1 VLRKY
6 PRALFKEFEAKLLG
20 RAVKVYFYCSSWLIF
35 HLAFMDPKTDQI
47 VFRVDIRM
55 EDPTIASYFK
65 RVAAV
70 IREGS
75 SPQSTSTRNEGF
87 STYITNFDRNNSM
100 INVNKLKKN
109 FDNWIDL
116 QSLRLKTSFERE
128 TESSSQTNVDQKE
141 SEPSFQQLI
150 QEVTGSVVEIVEKHY
165 ADAKM
170 TAEAQKFIQKDHDLY
185 VCMRIGENFHMVTIY
200 EYTDNMEESK
210 VNMGVHLKFTSK
222 CKFFDPK
229 MV

>member
-1 VLRKY
+1 
-6 PRALFKEFEAKLLG
+6 
-20 RAVKVYFYCSSWLIF
+20 
-35 HLAFMDPKTDQI
+35 MDPRTDQI

-65 RVAAV
+65 RVAAE
-70 IREGS
+70 IREVS

-116 QSLRLKTSFERE
+116 QSLRLKTPFERK
-128 TESSSQTNVDQKE
+128 TDNSSQTDLDQKE
-141 SEPSFQQLI
+141 SGASFQQLI
-150 QEVTGSVVEIVEKHY
+150 QDVTVSVVEIVEKHY

-170 TAEAQKFIQKDHDLY
+170 TAEAQKFIQKDHDMY
-185 VCMRIGENFHMVTIY
+185 VCMRIGANFHMVTIY
-200 EYTDNMEESK
+200 KYTDDMEKSE
-210 VNMGVHLKFTSK
+210 VNMDVHLKFTSI
-222 CKFFDPK
+222 CKFSDPK
-229 MV
+229 IV